1 MKNFSIV
8 IPAYNEE
15 DNIPL
20 LLDQIF
26 NSLKETQ
33 YNYEVIIV
41 DDNSTDNTYTA
52 FLQNLN
58 IKNKKIIRNNKN
70 YGQSKSILFGIQKA
84 SHENIVTLDA
94 DLQND
99 PLDIIKLAKCYFNS
113 NEYKM
118 VAGIR
123 TIRRDSYLKILSSKI
138 ANKVRAFILKD
149 NCPDTGCS
157 LKIFKKKIFLNFKFF
172 DGIHRFLPAL
182 FIGNNFKIKYIDVN
196 HRHRING
203 ISKYGTVSRMIWG
216 IRDIFKVKMMISKA
230 NKK

>member
-8 IPAYNEE
+8 IPAFNEE

-41 DDNSTDNTYTA
+41 DDNSSDNTYSA
-52 FLQNLN
+52 FLQNFN

-84 SHENIVTLDA
+84 SYENIVTLDA

-99 PLDIIKLAKCYFNS
+99 PLDIIKLAKYYFNS

-123 TIRRDSYLKILSSKI
+123 TKRRDSYLKILSSKI

-149 NCPDTGCS
+149 NCPDTGCA
-157 LKIFKKKIFLNFKFF
+157 LKVFDKKYLLSIDYF
-172 DGIHRFLPAL
+172 DGLHRFLPAL
-182 FIGNNFKIKYIDVN
+182 FKIVILLSSGVLSNVIVWVLPDIMLAHPDKLSAAIPQITANFFI
-196 HRHRING
+196 
-203 ISKYGTVSRMIWG
+203 
-216 IRDIFKVKMMISKA
+216 
-230 NKK
+230 